1 MYASTAAF
9 VAGQIAEKEAI
20 LRPVFETSRTTVSPG
35 LRTIPVR
42 LTAVARLRAIETVSS
57 ASVFVNTTYPD
68 ALVRVTVCDVAVA
81 LRLEAIGV
89 ERAIING
96 G

>member
-1 MYASTAAF
+1 
-9 VAGQIAEKEAI
+9 
-20 LRPVFETSRTTVSPG
+20 
-35 LRTIPVR
+35 LRTIPVIE
-42 LTAVARLRAIETVSS
+42 TAVARLRAIETVSS

-68 ALVRVTVCDVAVA
+68 ALASVTVCDVAVA